1 MSEEAGRTTENISKN
16 PFALHI
22 FFPVLGIKPEKCLM
36 RREEGKK
43 KRGSVSV
50 PSAGVERV
58 ANFRV

>member
-16 PFALHI
+16 PFALHN

-36 RREEGKK
+36 RRGGKK